1 MTNFRS
7 YRSLRSSKIAI
18 IRDGVANTEAAL
30 GVPERTLTRPVML
43 SYAQNGEDVVLSRVF
58 ADREAGFYVD
68 IGACHPVED
77 SVTCHFYNGGWSG
90 VNVEPDRD
98 LYGELAQARPR
109 DTNLCVAIGR
119 VRGRTKFHPTGTRGH
134 GTLDATL
141 ASVRRAG
148 RPAERVPTM
157 LLSDVID
164 CHGPDGDVID
174 FLKVDVEGWET
185 EVIASC
191 DWTKH
196 RPRVLV
202 IEAVDDKGRATH
214 EAWEPYLLDA
224 NYRFAMFDGLNR
236 FYCREEDAELLMPR
250 LSAPANVLDGWIR
263 AGDAR
268 AHATAARL
276 QDELGVASRQAAEA
290 EERADAKFAAMEQ
303 QAAEAEER
311 ASTQLTIMAQQAAEA
326 EYRLNALGM
335 DLNEARDVARAAK
348 TRAEAA
354 MLEAEQC
361 RCEAATA
368 RARSDAMAID
378 AARARAE
385 AAASL
390 RREEAAEALLAAS
403 ELDLIR
409 GDGGMQALRTAE
421 RRADEAEAWLA
432 AVRASTSWRVTR
444 PFRVCGRLLLRG
456 LRVRS

>member
-1 MTNFRS
+1 
-7 YRSLRSSKIAI
+7 
-18 IRDGVANTEAAL
+18 
-30 GVPERTLTRPVML
+30 ML

-311 ASTQLTIMAQQAAEA
+311 ASTQLTVMAQQAAEAEERASTQLTIMAQQAAEA